1 MADHPPISDHWDQ
14 KYLKNDRPWD
24 SGLIERELIRGLQ
37 AERIAPCRAFELGC
51 GAGTNAV
58 ALAQQGFDVVAADC
72 SPVALDRARELATE
86 ASVSVQFLVADVC
99 RLDDVRNAL
108 GPESARFARTFSLLF
123 DRGCY
128 HCARNVDLDGFLE
141 TLDWLATTGAR
152 FLMLC
157 GNSHAQTEAGPPR
170 VSEDQIRSELGRLFD
185 IGSIQ
190 AFRFEDRGGVPGPLG
205 WSCRMTRR

>member
-1 MADHPPISDHWDQ
+1 MAGRPPISNHWDQ
-14 KYLKNDRPWD
+14 KYLNGGTPWD
-24 SGLIERELIRGLQ
+24 SGLVERELIRGLQ
-37 AERIAPCRAFELGC
+37 AEHIAPCRAFELGC

-72 SPVALDRARELATE
+72 SPVALDRAR
-86 ASVSVQFLVADVC
+86 ASADKAGVHVQFLVADVC
-99 RLDDVRNAL
+99 RVDDVRNAL

-141 TLDWLATTGAR
+141 TLDWLTAPGAQ

-157 GNSHAQTEAGPPR
+157 GNSHAQTETGPPR

-185 IGSIQ
+185 IGLIQ
-190 AFRFEDRGGVPGPLG
+190 AFRFEDRRGVPGPLG
-205 WSCRMTRR
+205 WSCRMARR